1 MLDTSLRMHGE
12 ENRTLQ
18 EHAPSVLNARSDDAI
33 QVLGS
38 EREAALR
45 FVGGLET
52 QEDHMTN
59 LTRIT
64 AVAVFAAAAWAGAS
78 SFTPAA
84 AAPQEGLTQE
94 LSAACRTVVST
105 RWSNGRRVTTK
116 RRVCTPSYGYGYRSY
131 GYGASCRYV
140 TQTRW
145 SNGRRVT
152 VRTRVC

>member
-1 MLDTSLRMHGE
+1 
-12 ENRTLQ
+12 
-18 EHAPSVLNARSDDAI
+18 
-33 QVLGS
+33 
-38 EREAALR
+38 
-45 FVGGLET
+45 
-52 QEDHMTN
+52 MTN
-59 LTRIT
+59 FTRIT

-84 AAPQEGLTQE
+84 AAPQEGVTQE

-116 RRVCTPSYGYGYRSY
+116 RRVCTPGYGVRPVYRAY
-131 GYGASCRYV
+131 GNVASCRYV

>member
-1 MLDTSLRMHGE
+1 MTS
-12 ENRTLQ
+12 
-18 EHAPSVLNARSDDAI
+18 
-33 QVLGS
+33 
-38 EREAALR
+38 
-45 FVGGLET
+45 
-52 QEDHMTN
+52 

-94 LSAACRTVVST
+94 LSAACRTVVSS
-105 RWSNGRRVTTK
+105 RWSNGRRVTTRK
-116 RRVCTPSYGYGYRSY
+116 RVCTPSYGYRTYGYR
-131 GYGASCRYV
+131 ASCRYV

>member
-1 MLDTSLRMHGE
+1 
-12 ENRTLQ
+12 
-18 EHAPSVLNARSDDAI
+18 
-33 QVLGS
+33 
-38 EREAALR
+38 
-45 FVGGLET
+45 
-52 QEDHMTN
+52 MTN

-64 AVAVFAAAAWAGAS
+64 AVAIFATAAWAGAS

-84 AAPQEGLTQE
+84 AAPPEGLTQE

-105 RWSNGRRVTTK
+105 RWSGGRRVTTRK
-116 RRVCTPSYGYGYRSY
+116 RVCTPSYRYVRPAYS
-131 GYGASCRYV
+131 ASCRYV